1 MAELRVEIAGGVATL
16 TIDNPHRRNALT
28 GAMWDSIAPLLAG
41 LAADDEVAALV
52 LRGAGDDF
60 SAGADITDLEH
71 ILHDPDA
78 GDGGHVTAGESA
90 LAAFPKP
97 TIAAID
103 GFCVGGGWELAGAC
117 DIRLATERSTFGITP
132 ARLGI
137 LYPLSGVR
145 RLVQIA
151 GPAAAKHLILSGELV
166 DAATAARWGMVSRL
180 LPVEGFWEGIAAF
193 VEALIG
199 RSRLT
204 QQGSKELIDL
214 IATADPRLE
223 ERAAFWDAEA
233 ARGEEAGIGVAAFL
247 ARTAPA
253 FSWRRPSAAQAGQDR
268 RG

>member
-1 MAELRVEIAGGVATL
+1 MPELRVDVAGAVATL
-16 TIDNPHRRNALT
+16 TIDNPARRNALT
-28 GAMWDSIAPLLAG
+28 GVMWDSFAALLG
-41 LAADDEVAALV
+41 PLAADDDIAVLV
-52 LRGAGDDF
+52 VRGAGENF
-60 SAGADITDLEH
+60 SAGADITDLEQ
-71 ILHDPDA
+71 ILRDPDA

-103 GFCVGGGWELAGAC
+103 GYCVGGGWELAGAC
-117 DIRLATERSTFGITP
+117 DIRIASERSTFGVTP

-137 LYPLSGVR
+137 LYPVSGVT

-180 LPVEGFWEGIAAF
+180 LPVEGFWPAIAAF
-193 VEALIG
+193 VDTVVS

-214 IATADPRLE
+214 IAARDPALADRT
-223 ERAAFWDAEA
+223 AFWDAQVAASDEA
-233 ARGEEAGIGVAAFL
+233 RIGAAAFL
-247 ARTAPA
+247 ARETPA
-253 FSWRRPSAAQAGQDR
+253 FTWRGIP
-268 RG
+268 